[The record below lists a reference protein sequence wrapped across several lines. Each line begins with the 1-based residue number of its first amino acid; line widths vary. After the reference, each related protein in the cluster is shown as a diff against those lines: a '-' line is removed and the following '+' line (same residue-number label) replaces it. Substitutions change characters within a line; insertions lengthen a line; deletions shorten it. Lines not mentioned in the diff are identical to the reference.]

1 MYKLVSF
8 DVCPYVQRSVIT
20 LEEKGVPYVIEY
32 IDLNN
37 KPEWF
42 VKLSPLGK
50 VPILIV
56 EDTVIFE
63 STAINE
69 YLDETAPGRKLQP
82 LEPLLRAHNRAWIE
96 FTSTILATRNRMQH
110 AKTEQETRK
119 LAAKI
124 NVQLAHLEDQFQ
136 DGPFFNGEAFSLVD
150 AAAAPLFQRLAWILE
165 LAPDLG
171 VLDDLP
177 KVTAW
182 SEALLQR
189 ESVKR
194 STVPDIHERYLSYL
208 QGNGRVG
215 DDKGPSWLGRIWVAS
230 HPASMVNLENA
241 KIQENHDV
249 KDHSLS

>member
-1 MYKLVSF
+1 MVKLVSF

-20 LEEKGVPYVIEY
+20 LEEKGAHYEIEY
-32 IDLNN
+32 IDLKN

-56 EDTVIFE
+56 EDTGIFE
-63 STAINE
+63 SAAINE

-82 LEPLLRAHNRAWIE
+82 LDPLRRAHNRAWIE
-96 FTSTILATRNRMQH
+96 FTSTILVTRNHMQH
-110 AKTEQETRK
+110 AKTEQETRR
-119 LAAKI
+119 LAAVV
-124 NVQLAHLEDQFQ
+124 NGQLARLEQQLDN
-136 DGPFFNGEAFSLVD
+136 GPFFNGDAFSLVD
-150 AAAAPLFQRLAWILE
+150 AAAAPLFQRLTWLLE

-189 ESVKR
+189 ESVTR
-194 STVPDIHERYLSYL
+194 STVADIRERYLAYL
-208 QGNGRVG
+208 RGNGRVG
-215 DDKGPSWLGRIWVAS
+215 DDKGPSWLGRIGVAS
-230 HPASMVNLENA
+230 PPAKA
-241 KIQENHDV
+241 QYG
-249 KDHSLS
+249 

>member
-20 LEEKGVPYVIEY
+20 LQEKGVPYEIEY

-42 VKLSPLGK
+42 MQLSPLGK
-50 VPILIV
+50 VPILII

-63 STAINE
+63 SATINE
-69 YLDETAPGRKLQP
+69 YLDEIAPGRKLQP
-82 LEPLLRAHNRAWIE
+82 SDPLQRAHNRAWIE
-96 FTSTILATRNRMQH
+96 FTSTVLVTRNQMQH
-110 AKTEQETRK
+110 AKTEQETRR
-119 LAAKI
+119 LAAVV
-124 NVQLAHLEDQFQ
+124 NSQLARLEEQIDN
-136 DGPFFNGEAFSLVD
+136 GPFFNGNDFSLVD
-150 AAAAPLFQRLAWILE
+150 AAAAPLFQRLAWLLE

-194 STVPDIHERYLSYL
+194 STVADIRERYLGYL
-208 QGNGRVG
+208 QGNGLAG
-215 DDKGPSWLGRIWVAS
+215 NDKGPSWLGSIGAS
-230 HPASMVNLENA
+230 LVVPAQLG
-241 KIQENHDV
+241 
-249 KDHSLS
+249 

>member
-20 LEEKGVPYVIEY
+20 LQEKGVPYEIEY

-42 VKLSPLGK
+42 MQLSPLGK
-50 VPILIV
+50 VPILII

-63 STAINE
+63 SATINE
-69 YLDETAPGRKLQP
+69 YLDEIAPGRKLQP
-82 LEPLLRAHNRAWIE
+82 SDPLRRAYNRAWIE
-96 FTSTILATRNRMQH
+96 FTSTVLVTRNQMQH
-110 AKTEQETRK
+110 ATTEQETRR
-119 LAAKI
+119 LAAVV
-124 NVQLAHLEDQFQ
+124 NSQLARLEKQIDNR
-136 DGPFFNGEAFSLVD
+136 PFFNGHDFALVD
-150 AAAAPLFQRLAWILE
+150 AAAAPLFQRLTWLLE

-194 STVPDIHERYLSYL
+194 STVADIRERYLGYL
-208 QGNGRVG
+208 QGNGLAG
-215 DDKGPSWLGRIWVAS
+215 NDKGPSWLGSIGAS
-230 HPASMVNLENA
+230 LVVPAQLG
-241 KIQENHDV
+241 
-249 KDHSLS
+249 

>member
-20 LEEKGVPYVIEY
+20 LQEKGVPYEIEY

-42 VKLSPLGK
+42 MQLSPLGK
-50 VPILIV
+50 VPILII

-63 STAINE
+63 SATINE
-69 YLDETAPGRKLQP
+69 YLDEIAPGRKLQP
-82 LEPLLRAHNRAWIE
+82 SDPLQRAHNRAWIE
-96 FTSTILATRNRMQH
+96 FTSTVLVTRNQMQH
-110 AKTEQETRK
+110 AKTEQETRR
-119 LAAKI
+119 LAAVV
-124 NVQLAHLEDQFQ
+124 NSQLARLEEQLDN
-136 DGPFFNGEAFSLVD
+136 GPFFNGNDFSLVD
-150 AAAAPLFQRLAWILE
+150 AAAAPLFQRLAWLLE

-194 STVPDIHERYLSYL
+194 STVADIRERYLGYL
-208 QGNGRVG
+208 QGNGLAG
-215 DDKGPSWLGRIWVAS
+215 NDKGPSWLGSIGAS
-230 HPASMVNLENA
+230 LVVPAQLG
-241 KIQENHDV
+241 
-249 KDHSLS
+249 

>member
-20 LEEKGVPYVIEY
+20 LEEKGVPYEIEY

-42 VKLSPLGK
+42 MQLSPLGK

-63 STAINE
+63 SSTINE
-69 YLDETAPGRKLQP
+69 YLDEIAPGRKLQP
-82 LEPLLRAHNRAWIE
+82 SDPLQRAHNRAWIE
-96 FTSTILATRNRMQH
+96 FTSTVLVTRNQMQH
-110 AKTEQETRK
+110 AKTEQETRR
-119 LAAKI
+119 LAAVV
-124 NVQLAHLEDQFQ
+124 NAQLARLEEQIDN
-136 DGPFFNGEAFSLVD
+136 GPFFNGHDFALVD
-150 AAAAPLFQRLAWILE
+150 AAAAPLFQRLTWLLE

-194 STVPDIHERYLSYL
+194 STVADIRERYLGYL
-208 QGNGRVG
+208 QGNGLAG
-215 DDKGPSWLGRIWVAS
+215 NDKCLSWLGSIGAS
-230 HPASMVNLENA
+230 LVVPAQL
-241 KIQENHDV
+241 D
-249 KDHSLS
+249 

>member
-8 DVCPYVQRSVIT
+8 DVCPFVQRSVIT
-20 LEEKGVPYVIEY
+20 LEEKGVPYEIEH

-42 VKLSPLGK
+42 MQLSPLGK

-56 EDTVIFE
+56 EDMVIFE
-63 STAINE
+63 SATINE

-82 LEPLLRAHNRAWIE
+82 SDPLRRAHNRAWIE
-96 FTSTILATRNRMQH
+96 FTSTILVTRNHMQH
-110 AKTEQETRK
+110 AKTEQEPRK
-119 LAAKI
+119 LAAVV
-124 NVQLAHLEDQFQ
+124 NAQLARLEEQLDN
-136 DGPFFNGEAFSLVD
+136 GPFFNGNGFSLVD
-150 AAAAPLFQRLAWILE
+150 AAAAPLFQRLTWLLE

-194 STVPDIHERYLSYL
+194 STVADIRERYLGYL
-208 QGNGRVG
+208 QGNGLAG
-215 DDKGPSWLGRIWVAS
+215 NDKGPSWLGRIGISLTAS
-230 HPASMVNLENA
+230 V
-241 KIQENHDV
+241 QYG
-249 KDHSLS
+249 

>member
-20 LEEKGVPYVIEY
+20 LQEKGVPYEIEY

-42 VKLSPLGK
+42 MQLSPLGK
-50 VPILIV
+50 VPILII

-63 STAINE
+63 SATINE
-69 YLDETAPGRKLQP
+69 YLDEIAPGRKLQP
-82 LEPLLRAHNRAWIE
+82 SDPLQRAHNRAWIE
-96 FTSTILATRNRMQH
+96 FTSTVLVTRNQMQH
-110 AKTEQETRK
+110 AKTEQETRR
-119 LAAKI
+119 LAAVV
-124 NVQLAHLEDQFQ
+124 NAQLARLEEQIDN
-136 DGPFFNGEAFSLVD
+136 GPFFNGNDFSLVD
-150 AAAAPLFQRLAWILE
+150 AAAAPLFQRLAWLLE

-194 STVPDIHERYLSYL
+194 STVADIRERYLSYL
-208 QGNGRVG
+208 QSADAGN
-215 DDKGPSWLGRIWVAS
+215 DKGLSWLGSIGAS
-230 HPASMVNLENA
+230 LVVPAQLG
-241 KIQENHDV
+241 
-249 KDHSLS
+249 

>member
-8 DVCPYVQRSVIT
+8 DVCPFVQRSVIT
-20 LEEKGVPYVIEY
+20 LEEKGVPYEIEY

-42 VKLSPLGK
+42 MQLSPLGK

-63 STAINE
+63 SAPINE

-82 LEPLLRAHNRAWIE
+82 SDPLQRAHNRAWIE
-96 FTSTILATRNRMQH
+96 FTSTVLVTRNQMQH
-110 AKTEQETRK
+110 AKTEQETRR
-119 LAAKI
+119 LAAVV
-124 NVQLAHLEDQFQ
+124 NAQLPRLEEQLDN
-136 DGPFFNGEAFSLVD
+136 GPFFNGNDFSLVD
-150 AAAAPLFQRLAWILE
+150 AAAAPLFQRLAWLLE

-194 STVPDIHERYLSYL
+194 STVADIRERYLDYL
-208 QGNGRVG
+208 QGNGLAG
-215 DDKGPSWLGRIWVAS
+215 NDKGPSWLGSIGAS
-230 HPASMVNLENA
+230 LVVPAQLG
-241 KIQENHDV
+241 
-249 KDHSLS
+249 

>member
-20 LEEKGVPYVIEY
+20 LQEKGVPYEIEY

-42 VKLSPLGK
+42 MQLSPLGK
-50 VPILIV
+50 VPILII

-63 STAINE
+63 SATINE
-69 YLDETAPGRKLQP
+69 YLDEIAPGRKLQP
-82 LEPLLRAHNRAWIE
+82 SDPLQRAYNRAWIE
-96 FTSTILATRNRMQH
+96 FTSTVLVTRNQMQH
-110 AKTEQETRK
+110 ATTEQETRR
-119 LAAKI
+119 LAAI
-124 NVQLAHLEDQFQ
+124 VNGQLARLEEQIDN
-136 DGPFFNGEAFSLVD
+136 GPFFNGNDFSLVD
-150 AAAAPLFQRLAWILE
+150 AAAAPLFQRLAWLLE

-171 VLDDLP
+171 VFNDLP

-194 STVPDIHERYLSYL
+194 STVADIRERYLSYL
-208 QGNGRVG
+208 QSADAGN
-215 DDKGPSWLGRIWVAS
+215 DKGLSWLGSIGAS
-230 HPASMVNLENA
+230 LVVPAQLG
-241 KIQENHDV
+241 
-249 KDHSLS
+249 

>member
-8 DVCPYVQRSVIT
+8 DVCPFVQRSVIT
-20 LEEKGVPYVIEY
+20 LEEKAVPYEIEH

-42 VKLSPLGK
+42 MQLSPLGK

-56 EDTVIFE
+56 EDMAIFE
-63 STAINE
+63 SATINE

-82 LEPLLRAHNRAWIE
+82 SDPLRRAHNRAWIE
-96 FTSTILATRNRMQH
+96 FTSTILVTRNHMQH

-119 LAAKI
+119 LAAVV
-124 NVQLAHLEDQFQ
+124 NAQLARLEEQLDN
-136 DGPFFNGEAFSLVD
+136 GPFFDGNGFSLVD
-150 AAAAPLFQRLAWILE
+150 AAAAPLFQRLTWLLE

-194 STVPDIHERYLSYL
+194 STVADIRERYLVYL
-208 QGNGRVG
+208 QGNGLAG
-215 DDKGPSWLGRIWVAS
+215 NDKGPSWLGRIGISLTAS
-230 HPASMVNLENA
+230 V
-241 KIQENHDV
+241 QYG
-249 KDHSLS
+249 

>member
-20 LEEKGVPYVIEY
+20 LQEKGVPYEIEY

-42 VKLSPLGK
+42 MQLSPLGK
-50 VPILIV
+50 VPILII

-63 STAINE
+63 SATINE
-69 YLDETAPGRKLQP
+69 YLDEIAPGRKLQP
-82 LEPLLRAHNRAWIE
+82 SDPLQRAYNRAWIE
-96 FTSTILATRNRMQH
+96 FTSTVLVTRNQMQH
-110 AKTEQETRK
+110 AKTEQETRR
-119 LAAKI
+119 LAAI
-124 NVQLAHLEDQFQ
+124 VNGQLARLEEQIDN
-136 DGPFFNGEAFSLVD
+136 GPFFNGNDFSLVD
-150 AAAAPLFQRLAWILE
+150 AAAAPLFQRLAWLLE

-194 STVPDIHERYLSYL
+194 STVADIRERYLGYL
-208 QGNGRVG
+208 QGNGLAG
-215 DDKGPSWLGRIWVAS
+215 NDKGPSWLGSIGAS
-230 HPASMVNLENA
+230 LVVPAQLG
-241 KIQENHDV
+241 
-249 KDHSLS
+249 